1 LAVGIIGSGFGLYGY
16 LPALVIGC
24 RERVVLAAR
33 YRSTL
38 LSRPDVAS
46 LADAVIWADD
56 DDHVLSLS
64 SAVIVA
70 RRPVDSLAICKSALE
85 NGNITRILVEKPI
98 APTPEL
104 AAALLSEMS
113 AAGMAFDAG
122 YNFHLTPWSKRLT
135 DHLETATP
143 YSSINIQWA
152 FQAHHYRF
160 DLQNWKRRHE
170 DGGGAL
176 RFFGIHIVAL
186 LARLGFR
193 SVAFSSAA
201 RTDGEVR
208 SWSARFLNSNN
219 VSCEVSVKADADDA
233 VFRVFGA
240 GQSWSVEQCSPYDG
254 IERWAGYD
262 GRVPIVAQ
270 LCHQFLSSE
279 PQLKLHEDI
288 VELWRRV
295 EQAAA

>member
-1 LAVGIIGSGFGLYGY
+1 MAVGIIGSGFGLYGY

-33 YRSTL
+33 YRTTL
-38 LSRPDVAS
+38 LGRPDVAS

-64 SAVIVA
+64 SALIVA
-70 RRPVDSLAICKSALE
+70 RRPVDSSAICRSALE

-98 APTPEL
+98 APSPEL
-104 AAALLSEMS
+104 AAVLLSDMS
-113 AAGMAFDAG
+113 TAGMAFDAG
-122 YNFHLTPWSKRLT
+122 YNFHLTPWAARLV
-135 DHLETATP
+135 DHLETAAP
-143 YSSINIQWA
+143 HSSINIEWA

-176 RFFGIHIVAL
+176 RFYGIHIVAL
-186 LARLGFR
+186 LARLGFS
-193 SVAFSSAA
+193 SVAFSHAA

-208 SWSARFLNSNN
+208 SWSARFLNSDK
-219 VSCEVSVKADADDA
+219 VTCDVSVKADADEA

-240 GQSWSVEQCSPYDG
+240 GRLLAVEQYSPYDG
-254 IERWAGYD
+254 IEGWAGYD

-279 PQLKLHEDI
+279 QQLELHKDI
-288 VELWRRV
+288 VELWLRA
-295 EQAAA
+295 EQAIA